1 MIGMI
6 GPQGDEND
14 ADEERDLKRVF
25 EVRDEDGLHEHS
37 EPVTAARRPVSSL

>member
-1 MIGMI
+1 
-6 GPQGDEND
+6 
-14 ADEERDLKRVF
+14 VF